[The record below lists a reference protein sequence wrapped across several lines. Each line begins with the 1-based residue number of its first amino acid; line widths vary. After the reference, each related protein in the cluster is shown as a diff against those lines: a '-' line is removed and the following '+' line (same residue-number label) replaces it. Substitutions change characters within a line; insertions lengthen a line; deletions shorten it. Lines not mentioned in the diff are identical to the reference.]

1 MAENSN
7 ISWTKST
14 FNPWIGCTK
23 IGPGCDHCYADA
35 LDERRLSKTLGEG
48 TPAIPVRH
56 WGAGAPRYRTSISNW
71 NLPRKWNR
79 QAPSTTFAG
88 RPGFWPVFCA
98 SLADVFDNEVPPE
111 WRADLW
117 QLIAETPN
125 LTWLLVTKRIGNA
138 AAMAPPGGFP
148 KNVWLLITVTD
159 QAEADRDIPKLE
171 AIDVKC
177 HGISYEP
184 AIGPVDWTAHLGLV
198 RDPINRLNRV
208 RYPMLEWII
217 VGGES
222 TQGTGSARPFHY
234 EWAREAIAQ
243 GAASNTAIFVKQAG
257 AFPIARDGG
266 RIFLADKAGADPSEW
281 PEWLRVQQFPL
292 QDYPYRKPA

>member
-1 MAENSN
+1 MAENTN
-7 ISWTKST
+7 IGWTKST

-35 LDERRLSKTLGEG
+35 LDERRLSKILGGG

-117 QLIAETPN
+117 QLITETPN
-125 LTWLLVTKRIGNA
+125 LTWLLVTKRIGNVD
-138 AAMAPPGGFP
+138 AMAPPGGLP

-171 AIDVKC
+171 AIDVAC
-177 HGISYEP
+177 RGISYEP
-184 AIGPVDWTAHLGLV
+184 ALGPVDWSWAPNL
-198 RDPINRLNRV
+198 D
-208 RYPMLEWII
+208 WII

-222 TQGTGSARPFHY
+222 TQGSTPARPFDY
-234 EWAREAIAQ
+234 EWAWNAIGNGHTYQ
-243 GAASNTAIFVKQAG
+243 TAVFVKQAG
-257 AFPIARDGG
+257 SAAAELLGLQDS
-266 RIFLADKAGADPSEW
+266 AGADPGEW
-281 PEWLRVQQFPL
+281 PEWMRVQQFPL
-292 QDYPYRKPA
+292 ADRHYQRPA